1 MKNKKT
7 EAIKENIDHTD
18 EELVNFASMLYN
30 FPKEQFEDFKLFIN
44 KENEIDIDILMEQLS
59 AELMWKKLLQKKF
72 SSKIVINKKE
82 IEKIIKDEQKKQGK
96 YEYDFTEVFFENKN
110 NEDWTE
116 SKKKLTNFL
125 SLLDQGISFNNL
137 AEKYGYGLETNQKS
151 LSNWIIEDNLE
162 EKLNQT
168 LSKMEIGQISQ
179 GIKVDGGYKIFKLNK
194 KRIFGYQKLK
204 YSFLKIS
211 SYDIEELDFSKFSS
225 ISCSDE
231 EYNITSDINAVKI
244 KEVAAS
250 DMIGVF

>member
-1 MKNKKT
+1 MNK
-7 EAIKENIDHTD
+7 
-18 EELVNFASMLYN
+18 
-30 FPKEQFEDFKLFIN
+30 
-44 KENEIDIDILMEQLS
+44 
-59 AELMWKKLLQKKF
+59 
-72 SSKIVINKKE
+72 
-82 IEKIIKDEQKKQGK
+82 KKQGK

-194 KRIFGYQKLK
+194 KEYLVTKNLNIHLSK
-204 YSFLKIS
+204 FLL
-211 SYDIEELDFSKFSS
+211 YDIEELDFSKFLQ
-225 ISCSDE
+225 
-231 EYNITSDINAVKI
+231 
-244 KEVAAS
+244 
-250 DMIGVF
+250 